1 VLKVVV
7 NRPPRDALPFARAA
21 AATGVPVLFLLPHG
35 RPGAGRRAGVDDPD
49 ALRALTALGHELG
62 LHADPA
68 QLGDDLGAGLEHASA
83 PFAAAGLRLAAAGL
97 RHDEKRP
104 FDATAPATGR
114 RRIPYWIDAVCVA
127 NGGERF
133 VPTFAVT
140 QVRDRIHA
148 RHLDPDFPVHVASLD
163 ALDAVTVASLVD
175 TVARAVCVHELR
187 LSSLT

>member
-7 NRPPRDALPFARAA
+7 NRPPREAQPFARAA
-21 AATGVPVLFLLPHG
+21 AATGIPVLFLLPHG
-35 RPGAGRRAGVDDPD
+35 RPGAGDRIADPD
-49 ALRALTALGHELG
+49 ALKALIALGHELG

-68 QLGDDLGAGLEHASA
+68 QLGDDLAAGLELAAA

-104 FDATAPATGR
+104 FDATAPENGWQ
-114 RRIPYWIDAVCVA
+114 RISYLIDTACVH
-127 NGGERF
+127 NNERF

-140 QVRDRIHA
+140 QVRDRLHA
-148 RHLDPDFPVHVASLD
+148 RNLDPGFTVHDAALD

>member
-7 NRPPRDALPFARAA
+7 NRPPREAQPFARAA
-21 AATGVPVLFLLPHG
+21 AATGIPVLFLLPHG
-35 RPGAGRRAGVDDPD
+35 RPGAGDRIADPD
-49 ALRALTALGHELG
+49 ALKALIALGHELG
-62 LHADPA
+62 LHAG
-68 QLGDDLGAGLEHASA
+68 LGDDLEQAAA
-83 PFAAAGLRLAAAGL
+83 RFAAAGLRLAAAGL

-104 FDATAPATGR
+104 FDAAAPANGR
-114 RRIPYWIDAVCVA
+114 LYWIDAICA
-127 NGGERF
+127 HGDERF

-148 RHLDPDFPVHVASLD
+148 RNLDPGFPIHDAALD